1 MKYGFRF
8 PGLRNYIPPR
18 IEPVY
23 PFLILWTVLIFSGL
37 TGMGQTQNNL
47 CENAD
52 PFCTGSVYNFPAGV
66 NAGSGQPGP
75 NYNCLN
81 TTPNPA
87 WYYMKIDDPGSIVIY
102 MHSEPSKDIDFCCW
116 GPFTSQNCCNLLTGA
131 MVVDC
136 SYSPSAT
143 ETCNIPNG
151 QTGEYYM
158 LVITNFSNQPCNIIF
173 EQTGGTG
180 TTDCTILPPPA
191 TNNSPICTG
200 QTLQLSAEPVSNATY
215 NWWGPDNFTSS
226 QQNPTITNATSVN
239 AGDYFLTISVNGQPS
254 ADTSITTAYIYAP
267 VADAGNDTTISNG
280 VTTTLHGSCTQG
292 SGSYAWHWEPADKL
306 VNPDVQHPQTVNL
319 FTTTI
324 FTLEVTD
331 DSASCTSTDLVT
343 VSIAGGVLA
352 VNGVAT
358 PSSICHGATSQL
370 NAVGSGGAGNYS
382 YEWSGPNG
390 FSSNLPNPV
399 VQPDETT
406 TYTVSVSDGYNCASS
421 NVSVTVIPLPIA
433 DAGTDESIPFG
444 TYTFLHGS
452 VTGGTSNYFYAWSPA
467 DKLVNAN
474 VQNPQTIYLET
485 TTLYSLQVTDLVTNC
500 VSNNTANV
508 TIDVTGGAL
517 TANPVASPAWICAGD
532 TTQLHA
538 SAGGGNV
545 GFYEYTWSSDP
556 PGFSSSDPNPL
567 VHPLVN
573 TTYTV
578 EVYDG
583 FNTTSGNT
591 TVGIH
596 PQPEVQIRPE
606 DTITVCIFD
615 SVYLDAGNPGATY
628 LWNNG
633 ATTKSMGVATTGIGL
648 DVQSYW
654 VDVTNAEGC
663 TYRGSI
669 TVIYGFE
676 ACVVM
681 DAQARLRV
689 GIYPNPTPGEIFI
702 NRTEL
707 PQEIEVEILSVYGNL
722 LKSFHIPPLREQAG
736 KVDLDLSDLPSGM
749 VLIRLTSGTYQ
760 INQKLIINK

>member
-1 MKYGFRF
+1 MKH
-8 PGLRNYIPPR
+8 NKT
-18 IEPVY
+18 
-23 PFLILWTVLIFSGL
+23 FLASILIVFLLG
-37 TGMGQTQNNL
+37 GMHGMAQTQNNV

-75 NYNCLN
+75 NYNCLM

-116 GPFTSQNCCNLLTGA
+116 GPFTSQDCCNDLTGA

-136 SYSPSAT
+136 SYSPAPT

-158 LVITNFSNQPCNIIF
+158 LVITNFSNSPCNIIF

-226 QQNPTITNATSVN
+226 QQNPTITNATPVN

-254 ADTSITTAYIYAP
+254 ADTSVTTAFIYAP
-267 VADAGNDTTISNG
+267 VADAGNDTTINNG
-280 VTTTLHGSCTQG
+280 VTTVLHGSCTAG
-292 SGSYAWHWEPADKL
+292 SGSYSYHWEPADKL
-306 VNPDVQHPQTVNL
+306 VDPNVQHPQTVNL
-319 FTTTI
+319 FSTTI

-331 DSASCTSTDLVT
+331 DSASCTATDMVT
-343 VSIAGGVLA
+343 ISIAGGVLA
-352 VNGVAT
+352 VNGIAT
-358 PSSICHGATSQL
+358 PSSICFGETSQL
-370 NAVGSGGAGNYS
+370 DAVGSGGAGTYS
-382 YEWSGPNG
+382 YEWNGPNG

-399 VQPDETT
+399 VQPQETS
-406 TYTVSVSDGYNCASS
+406 TYTVSVCDGYNNASS
-421 NVSVTVIPLPIA
+421 NVTVTVIPLPVA
-433 DAGTDESIPFG
+433 DAGTDESIPYG
-444 TYTFLHGS
+444 TYTFLSGS
-452 VTGGTSNYFYAWSPA
+452 VIGGASNYFYAWSPA

-474 VQNPQTIYLET
+474 VQNPQTINLEA
-485 TTLYSLQVTDLVTNC
+485 TTLYSLVVTDLVTNC

-517 TANPVASPAWICAGD
+517 TANPVASPEWICKGD
-532 TTQLHA
+532 TTQLYA

-556 PGFSSSDPNPL
+556 PGFSSSEANPH
-567 VHPLVN
+567 VHPIVN
-573 TTYTV
+573 TTYAV

-583 FNTTSGNT
+583 FNTTTGAT

-615 SVYLDAGNPGATY
+615 SVYLDAGNAGATF

-633 ATTKSMGVATTGIGL
+633 ATTQVIGVATTGIGL

-663 TYRGSI
+663 TTQGDI
-669 TVIYGFE
+669 TVIYSFE
-676 ACVVM
+676 ACVGLDEQV
-681 DAQARLRV
+681 QPRI
-689 GIYPNPTPGEIFI
+689 GIYPNPAKNEITI
-702 NRTEL
+702 NRSEL
-707 PQEIEVEILSVYGNL
+707 PEAIAFQIRSVYGTL
-722 LKSFHIPPLREQAG
+722 LRQLNIPPITQQSG
-736 KVDLDLSDLPSGM
+736 TVTLDISDLPPGM
-749 VLIRLTSGTYQ
+749 VLINLISGSYQ